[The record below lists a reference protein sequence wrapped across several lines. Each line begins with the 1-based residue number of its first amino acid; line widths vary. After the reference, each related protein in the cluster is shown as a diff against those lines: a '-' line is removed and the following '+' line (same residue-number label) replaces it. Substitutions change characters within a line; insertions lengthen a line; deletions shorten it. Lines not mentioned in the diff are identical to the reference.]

1 MPRTNGAPPA
11 DAAAAAATAALSTGQ
26 KKKRAR
32 STKNGGNKAKLSPAT
47 TCDQCRSN
55 GLPCDGKSPCGSC
68 VSKFME
74 KHRHTGIDGIDL
86 KTNGVGCSYNVT
98 DDGDNRNKRKKAAN
112 SQQPQKQK
120 TRFRMNGGIIEL
132 SSDAIIIIAPL
143 EGTKHFGPRY
153 GMEELCTDMH
163 REVEQAKQS
172 TANLISMTKG
182 DTPVEDQRDLL
193 AEYERA
199 FLSMSRGLFLLSQW
213 KVAHDRGEI
222 AKAPVIAPTASTR
235 KARGIS
241 LEDEA
246 KASSSI
252 SQLLLA
258 ANNAQGNDE
267 DDDDSGDIT
276 SNDDSTSNDDDD
288 DDETDS
294 SASEEK

>member
-1 MPRTNGAPPA
+1 MPRTKGVSSA
-11 DAAAAAATAALSTGQ
+11 DAAAAATAVSIGQ

-32 STKNGGNKAKLSPAT
+32 SNKNGGKAKVPPAT

-55 GLPCDGKSPCGSC
+55 GRPCDGKSPCGSC

-86 KTNGVGCSYNVT
+86 KKDGVGCSYNVT
-98 DDGDNRNKRKKAAN
+98 DDDDDNHKKRRRTAN
-112 SQQPQKQK
+112 AQQRQRQK
-120 TRFRMNGGIIEL
+120 TRFRMNGGIIDL
-132 SSDAIIIIAPL
+132 SSDAIVINGPL
-143 EGTKHFGPRY
+143 EGTKRFGPRY

-172 TANLISMTKG
+172 AESLISMTKG
-182 DTPVEDQRDLL
+182 EIPVEGQRDLL
-193 AEYERA
+193 VEYERA
-199 FLSMSRGLFLLSQW
+199 FLSMSRSLFLLSQW
-213 KVAHDRGEI
+213 KVVHDRGEI
-222 AKAPVIAPTASTR
+222 AKAPVVAPTASKR

-258 ANNAQGNDE
+258 ANNAQADD
-267 DDDDSGDIT
+267 DDDDSGDIA
-276 SNDDSTSNDDDD
+276 SNVTSNDDDN

-294 SASEEK
+294 NASEEK